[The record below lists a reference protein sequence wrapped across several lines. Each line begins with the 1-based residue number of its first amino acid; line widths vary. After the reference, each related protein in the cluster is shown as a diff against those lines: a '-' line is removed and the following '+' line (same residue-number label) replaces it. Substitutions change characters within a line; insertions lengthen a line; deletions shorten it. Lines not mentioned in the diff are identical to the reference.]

1 MRAQHDLAGQID
13 VDRVPDVAR
22 RVIARDVQE
31 IEVVVSSLDF
41 GTKHGLISEQGE
53 DFAQLVDHLRDRMRS
68 AEKRGTAG
76 QGHVDGVRGETLF
89 GDPRRRAR
97 HGVFQAV
104 VSSLERVTTRPAIGR
119 WSNEGGQTA

>member
-31 IEVVVSSLDF
+31 IEVVVRGLDF

-53 DFAQLVDHLRDRMRS
+53 DLAQLVDHLRDRMRS
-68 AEKRGTAG
+68 AEKRRTAG
-76 QGHVDGVRGETLF
+76 QGHVDGVRGETLLEIL
-89 GDPRRRAR
+89 GDERGMACTP
-97 HGVFQAV
+97 GGGEL
-104 VSSLERVTTRPAIGR
+104 SLERVTTATGDR
-119 WSNEGGQTA
+119 SLVD